1 MDRDLPA
8 RTEAA
13 AHSQDPRSW
22 KRTLALQHW
31 GLRLWVLNALG
42 KLLQQKSVSPTA
54 RQASAVLTG
63 SLRLALSAWGCK
75 WAQGA
80 PSFGA
85 LVLPRPSPSD
95 VNKPLWHP
103 PQGDWG
109 PKPNG
114 TLISIHSTG
123 G

>member
-1 MDRDLPA
+1 M
-8 RTEAA
+8 
-13 AHSQDPRSW
+13 
-22 KRTLALQHW
+22 
-31 GLRLWVLNALG
+31 G
-42 KLLQQKSVSPTA
+42 KLLQQKSVSQNA

-63 SLRLALSAWGCK
+63 SLQLAPSAWGCK
-75 WAQGA
+75 WAQVA
-80 PSFGA
+80 LSFRA
-85 LVLPRPSPSD
+85 LVLPHPYPSD

-114 TLISIHSTG
+114 TLVSIHSTG